1 MPLSH
6 LHFFFGKI
14 SIHVFGPFFNCAVY
28 LFLKLSCMSCVYIL
42 DSDPLSVISL
52 ENVFSNSVGCLF
64 FLMVSFSLQK
74 LLRLIRSHFFN
85 FGFYFLSF
93 RRQIQKQILLW
104 FTSKDVLPMFS
115 SRSLIVSSLTF
126 RSLTHFK
133 FIFVYGVRECSNFI
147 LLYVAVQ
154 FPQHHLLKGL
164 SFLHCILFSLL
175 SYINWP
181 WVCGFISGLFLLFYW
196 SMCLF
201 LCQYHTL
208 LITVAM

>member
-1 MPLSH
+1 MKRLELVIYMGILSWWWKWQSNTGSMCINMFYC
-6 LHFFFGKI
+6 LTFTCIAEKVPGFLLLFFSCCF
-14 SIHVFGPFFNCAVY
+14 

-115 SRSLIVSSLTF
+115 SRSLIVSGRTF
-126 RSLTHFK
+126 RCLIHFE
-133 FIFVYGVRECSNFI
+133 FIFVYGIRECSNFI
-147 LLYVAVQ
+147 VLHVALQ
-154 FPQHHLLKGL
+154 FFQHHLLKRL
-164 SFLHCILFSLL
+164 SFLHCIFLPPL
-175 SYINWP
+175 S
-181 WVCGFISGLFLLFYW
+181 
-196 SMCLF
+196 
-201 LCQYHTL
+201 
-208 LITVAM
+208 